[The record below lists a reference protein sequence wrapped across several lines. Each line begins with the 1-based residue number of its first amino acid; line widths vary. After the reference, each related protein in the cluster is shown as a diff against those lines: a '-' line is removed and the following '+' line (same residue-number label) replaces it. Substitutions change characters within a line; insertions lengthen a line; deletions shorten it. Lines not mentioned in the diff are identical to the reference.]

1 MITIINIESKKIK
14 FTTPKSNEV
23 LLGAFIHTKGM
34 TVQLIK
40 SYDVIVKLIDR
51 YDYGGALE
59 ILNEKGFGETNA
71 ATIIKSCKYAVNFD
85 FHTANK
91 ILMVLSHEKRN
102 EPTVLELSKNLRELI
117 DGDPNALFSEL
128 IENIKFQ
135 LVNEEYIDFLGRV
148 YRFKEAIYKYIFVKE
163 HINRTRF
170 SFLIE
175 AMSKKRILKILRK
188 KYKIFN
194 SNLIYGISTYINKYL
209 SHKKSCVDVV
219 KLLNSEKMTS
229 LIELRNSSIVGHGF
243 RGVSRE
249 DISKAYGNPYNIMDD
264 FKFCLEQLDIK
275 VESYKYSL
283 INDFIKKELHCLN
296 YSGVFI
302 ENLKGCK

>member
-1 MITIINIESKKIK
+1 MTI
-14 FTTPKSNEV
+14 
-23 LLGAFIHTKGM
+23 
-34 TVQLIK
+34 QLIK

-59 ILNEKGFGETNA
+59 ILLEKGLENVDA
-71 ATIIKSCKYAVNFD
+71 AIVIRSCKYAVNFD
-85 FHTANK
+85 FQTAYN
-91 ILMVLSHEKRN
+91 IIMSLPDEKKN
-102 EPTVLELSKNLRELI
+102 DPIVSKLAKNLKSLI
-117 DGDPNALFSEL
+117 EGDPNAMFSEL
-128 IENIKFQ
+128 VENIKFQ

-170 SFLIE
+170 SFLID

-194 SNLIYGISTYINKYL
+194 SNLIYGISAYVNKYL
-209 SHKKSCVDVV
+209 KDKKSCIEVV
-219 KLLNSEKMTS
+219 RLLNSEKMTR

-249 DISKAYGNPYNIMDD
+249 DIAKAYGNPYNVIDD
-264 FKFCLEQLDIK
+264 FKFCLKQLDIII
-275 VESYKYSL
+275 ETYKYSRV
-283 INDFIKKELHCLN
+283 NDFLKKELFCIN
-296 YSGVFI
+296 YDNNNPMNIDVVH
-302 ENLKGCK
+302 KTH

>member
-1 MITIINIESKKIK
+1 M
-14 FTTPKSNEV
+14 
-23 LLGAFIHTKGM
+23 
-34 TVQLIK
+34 IK

-59 ILNEKGFGETNA
+59 ILSEKGLEDANA

-85 FHTANK
+85 FQTAYK
-91 ILMVLSHEKRN
+91 ILMSLPEEKRN
-102 EPTVLELSKNLRELI
+102 ESTVRNLSKNLKDLM
-117 DGDPNALFSEL
+117 DGDPNAMFSEL

-163 HINRTRF
+163 HINKTRF
-170 SFLIE
+170 SFLID

-209 SHKKSCVDVV
+209 SDKRSYVEVV
-219 KLLNSEKMTS
+219 RLLNSEKMTS

-249 DISKAYGNPYNIMDD
+249 DISKAYGNPYNVMDD
-264 FKFCLEQLDIK
+264 FKFCLDQLDIK
-275 VESYKYSL
+275 VETYKYSIVNEFL
-283 INDFIKKELHCLN
+283 KKELYCIN
-296 YSGVFI
+296 YDNNRATNI
-302 ENLKGCK
+302 KCCT